1 MTNQGET
8 KEQLLQAAAGG
19 DSDALGELLAR
30 HRPYLKLLAKR
41 YLGSRIE
48 QRSSE
53 SDLIQQT
60 CVAAIQFISSFR
72 GDTDEKFVAWL
83 RTILERQAYD
93 LYREH
98 HIAEKRSIDREER
111 PTGRPNDQS
120 QFIDLRTSSPSQRLL
135 RGETAA
141 ELARV
146 LDQIPDRQQEA
157 VRLRY
162 LEGLTLAEI
171 ADVMDATP
179 FAVVGLL
186 NRGLKEIRRQLRH

>member
-1 MTNQGET
+1 MTNPGET
-8 KEQLLQAAAGG
+8 KEQLLQAAVGG
-19 DSDALGELLAR
+19 DSDALGKLLAR

-60 CVAAIQFISSFR
+60 CVAAIQFISSFQ
-72 GDTDEKFVAWL
+72 GDTDEQFVAWL

-93 LYREH
+93 LHREH
-98 HIAEKRSIDREER
+98 FVAGKRSVEREER
-111 PTGRPNDQS
+111 PASRPDDQS
-120 QFIDLRTSSPSQRLL
+120 QFVDLKTSSPSQRLL

-146 LDQIPDRQQEA
+146 LEQIPERQQEA

-162 LEGLTLAEI
+162 LEGLPLAEI
-171 ADVMDATP
+171 ADLMDATP

-186 NRGLKEIRRQLRH
+186 NRGLKEIRRLLQK